1 MDANVYLQPG
11 VQATEINDPTKT
23 HKIKNGRGSI
33 ELQARDTNSNKIST
47 KEGARCVI
55 LVLFFNVINSSSNY
69 VFQIEF
75 LRYII
80 A

>member
-33 ELQARDTNSNKIST
+33 ELQARDTNSNKISS
-47 KEGARCVI
+47 KEGARRVI
-55 LVLFFNVINSSSNY
+55 FVL
-69 VFQIEF
+69 IES
-75 LRYII
+75 II
-80 A
+80 TNII